1 MNDTHNHI
9 IYKNYVKRIL
19 DIICGL
25 AAVIVF
31 CWLYLIIAILVKVK
45 LGSPVIYVAERAGKI
60 DPKTGKEKVFKLYKF
75 RSMTNEKDNDGNLL
89 PDTKRLTKF
98 GRLLRATSLDEL
110 PEAFNIIKGDMSVIG
125 PRPLPVVYLPYYT
138 KEERHRHDVRP
149 GLSGYAQVHG
159 RNSLSWEDKF
169 RLDLQYIDNISFFK
183 DVKIVFQTVVKA
195 IRRADI
201 GQGEEAPGSLHI
213 LRGYNQK

>member
-75 RSMTNEKDNDGNLL
+75 RSMTNAKDKDGNLL
-89 PDTKRLTKF
+89 PDTERLTKF
-98 GRLLRATSLDEL
+98 GRILRATSLDEL
-110 PEAFNIIKGDMSVIG
+110 PEAFNIIKGDMSVVG
-125 PRPLPVVYLPYYT
+125 PRPLPVIYLPYYT
-138 KEERHRHDVRP
+138 DEERHRHDVRP

-159 RNSLSWEDKF
+159 RNSLSWDEKF
-169 RLDLQYIDNISFFK
+169 ELDLKYINGLLSFSG
-183 DVKIVFQTVVKA
+183 DIKIVVLTVVKA
-195 IRRADI
+195 FKREGI
-201 GQGEEAPGSLHI
+201 GQGEQAPGSLHI
-213 LRGYNQK
+213 LRQGGK

>member
-45 LGSPVIYVAERAGKI
+45 LGSPVIYVAERAGKV

-75 RSMTNEKDNDGNLL
+75 RSMTNAKDKDGNLL
-89 PDTKRLTKF
+89 PDTERLTKF
-98 GRLLRATSLDEL
+98 GRILRATSLDEL
-110 PEAFNIIKGDMSVIG
+110 PEAFNIIKGDMSVVG
-125 PRPLPVVYLPYYT
+125 PRPLPVIYLPYYT
-138 KEERHRHDVRP
+138 EEERHRHDVRP

-159 RNSLSWEDKF
+159 RNSLSWDEKF
-169 RLDLQYIDNISFFK
+169 ELDLKYINGLLSFSG
-183 DVKIVFQTVVKA
+183 DIKIVLLTMIKA
-195 IRRADI
+195 FKREGI
-201 GQGEEAPGSLHI
+201 GQGEQAPGSLHI
-213 LRGYNQK
+213 LRQGGK

>member
-75 RSMTNEKDNDGNLL
+75 RSMTNEKDNEGDLL

-159 RNSLSWEDKF
+159 RNSLSWDEKF
-169 RLDLQYIDNISFFK
+169 ELDLKYINGLLSFSN
-183 DVKIVFQTVVKA
+183 DVKIVLLTVVKA
-195 IRRADI
+195 FKREGI
-201 GQGEEAPGSLHI
+201 GQGEQAPGSLHI
-213 LRGYNQK
+213 LRQGGK